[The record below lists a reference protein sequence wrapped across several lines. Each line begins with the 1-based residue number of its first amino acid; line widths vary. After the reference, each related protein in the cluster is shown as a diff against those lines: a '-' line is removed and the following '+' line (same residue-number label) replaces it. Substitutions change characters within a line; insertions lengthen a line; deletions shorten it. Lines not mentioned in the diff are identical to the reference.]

1 MTENQRSVEAM
12 LSQYRDIIRKFVNDE
27 MTAEDFEAK
36 YLHTFANDK
45 IQMRGDVF
53 VILADLFFDV
63 DDYVSDPVL
72 RDSPGDLSGEQLRE
86 RAAAT
91 YEKLFESE

>member
-1 MTENQRSVEAM
+1 MTENQRSVDAM
-12 LSQYRDIIRKFVNDE
+12 LSQYREIIRKFVNDE
-27 MTAEDFEAK
+27 MSADDFEAK
-36 YLHTFANDK
+36 YLHTFTNDK
-45 IQMRGDVF
+45 VHVRGDVF
-53 VILADLFFDV
+53 VILEDLFFDV

-91 YEKLFESE
+91 YKKLFDSE